1 MSEEATLAQLRQ
13 SLGLLQVAFDAA
25 AEAMVI
31 VEPGGEVRWGNQA
44 AADLVT
50 QNYVAGKLAQIDTDT
65 LPERAIGEIEK
76 EEEARTEQIE
86 DIDVEQWLRE
96 GSVGAIPKIPSEAA
110 EWRRENR
117 SDPNVKTAGGGQG
130 SLYDEDTGFLIFK
143 SPNLPPNHVEP
154 RPGGDSANVKAGFGS
169 KTTQNWDLLYSKTHN
184 ADGTPKTEE

>member
-1 MSEEATLAQLRQ
+1 MLGSE
-13 SLGLLQVAFDAA
+13 LLNAF
-25 AEAMVI
+25 
-31 VEPGGEVRWGNQA
+31 GGNQA
-44 AADLVT
+44 AADLVND
-50 QNYVAGKLAQIDTDT
+50 NYVAGKLAQIDADT
-65 LPERAIGEIEK
+65 LPERAIREIEK

-96 GSVGAIPKIPSEAA
+96 GSVDPISKIPSEAA

-143 SPNLPPNHVEP
+143 SRDLKPGHVEP
-154 RPGGDSANVKAGFGS
+154 RPKGEGVGN
-169 KTTQNWDLLYSKTHN
+169 KTPKNWDLLYSKTHK

>member
-1 MSEEATLAQLRQ
+1 MAKDGDTD
-13 SLGLLQVAFDAA
+13 LLA
-25 AEAMVI
+25 AELLNAF
-31 VEPGGEVRWGNQA
+31 GGNQA

-50 QNYVAGKLAQIDTDT
+50 QNYVAGKLSQIDTDT

-96 GSVGAIPKIPSEAA
+96 GSVGPIPKTPSEAA
-110 EWRRENR
+110 EWKRENR
-117 SDPNVKTAGGGQG
+117 SDPNVKNVAGGQG

-154 RPGGDSANVKAGFGS
+154 RPGGDRANVKAGFGS
-169 KTTQNWDLLYSKTHN
+169 KTTQNWDLLYGKTHN